1 MRRFTLALVFVA
13 CGMLFGQAAAVAQD
27 DPTTYT
33 RESFTQWLNAS
44 KDAKPDFKPGDVLT
58 HADLERIRPFLF
70 PGYFEQYQ
78 KWTDVKFEI
87 VETNHV
93 TPHQLVLDCNEQYQ
107 KQVTLAEDGA
117 LENYVCGYPFANE
130 DIKEGDPQAGLKV
143 AWNYDKRW
151 YWRGYF
157 VNNALTTWLRF
168 GGEHTA
174 PEPEQPPEAWRGDEY
189 PIKPE
194 DWQYDTEKIY
204 GGGGRFERSLGTFYH
219 RAYYSH
225 LPMYPE
231 SNYQL
236 PNVADAGEVYWKEF
250 TGFFSPYDVRGTAFI
265 VARYDDPRRGDDGW
279 AYVPSLRRVRRISAE
294 VKSDSLMGTEHTLED
309 FYGFSGRPLEWN
321 WHFLGW
327 KDMIAV
333 HIKTKWDDDGVR
345 YGGPDGWLNDDVW
358 QVRRMAIVERTPKDP
373 RHPYSSA
380 IQVIDA
386 ETWETWLHIAFDR
399 KGKLWKVWQW
409 GYAWSDDAK
418 RYVDMNH
425 GRSAV
430 HWKNVDTVDIQNGRG
445 NLWREYG
452 GGLPD
457 FSVDFISRLY
467 DLNRLTELH
476 R

>member
-1 MRRFTLALVFVA
+1 MRRLALASVFVA

-33 RESFTQWLNAS
+33 RESFSQWLAAS
-44 KDAKPDFKPGDVLT
+44 KDAKPDFKPGDVLS

-78 KWTDVKFEI
+78 KWADVQFEI

-93 TPHQLVLDCNEQYQ
+93 TPHQLVLDCNEKFQQ
-107 KQVTLAEDGA
+107 QVSLAEDGA
-117 LENYVCGYPFANE
+117 LENYVCGYPFSNE
-130 DIKEGDPQAGLKV
+130 DITEDDPQAGLKV

-174 PEPEQPPEAWRGDEY
+174 PEPEQPPEGWRGDEY

-236 PNVADAGEVYWKEF
+236 PNVSDAGEVYWKEF

-321 WHFLGW
+321 WSFLGW

-345 YGGPDGWLNDDVW
+345 YGGPDGWPHGDCRAHAQRSPSPVF
-358 QVRRMAIVERTPKDP
+358 ERDSG
-373 RHPYSSA
+373 H
-380 IQVIDA
+380 
-386 ETWETWLHIAFDR
+386 
-399 KGKLWKVWQW
+399 
-409 GYAWSDDAK
+409 
-418 RYVDMNH
+418 
-425 GRSAV
+425 
-430 HWKNVDTVDIQNGRG
+430 
-445 NLWREYG
+445 
-452 GGLPD
+452 
-457 FSVDFISRLY
+457 
-467 DLNRLTELH
+467 
-476 R
+476 

>member
-1 MRRFTLALVFVA
+1 MKRLAFASVFAA
-13 CGMLFGQAAAVAQD
+13 CSMLLGQSAALAQD

-33 RESFTQWLNAS
+33 RESFTQWLNVS
-44 KDAKPDFKPGDVLT
+44 KAAKPDFKVGDTLG
-58 HADLERIRPFLF
+58 HADLEKIRPFLF

-93 TPHQLVLDCNEQYQ
+93 TPHQMVLDCNEKFQ
-107 KQVTLAEDGA
+107 KQVTLAEDGG
-117 LENYVCGYPFANE
+117 LQNYVCGYPFSNE
-130 DIKEGDPQAGLKV
+130 DIKEGDPQSGMKA

-168 GGEHTA
+168 GGEHTS
-174 PEPEQPPEAWRGDEY
+174 PEPEQPPEGWRGDEY
-189 PIKPE
+189 PIKAE
-194 DWQYDTEKIY
+194 DWNYDTEKIY

-225 LPMYPE
+225 LPMFPD

-236 PNVADAGEVYWKEF
+236 PDVADAAEVYWKEF

-265 VARYDDPRRGDDGW
+265 VARYDDPHRGDDGW

-321 WHFLGW
+321 WNFLGW
-327 KDMIAV
+327 KDMLAV
-333 HIKTKWDDDGVR
+333 HIKTKWEDDGVR

-358 QVRRMAIVERTPKDP
+358 QLRRMAIVERTPKDP

-380 IQVIDA
+380 IQVVDE

-418 RYVDMNH
+418 RYTDMNH

-457 FSVDFISRLY
+457 FSVDFINRLY

>member
-1 MRRFTLALVFVA
+1 MRRLTLALLFVA
-13 CGMLFGQAAAVAQD
+13 CGMLFGHAVAVAQD

-78 KWTDVKFEI
+78 KWADVQFEI

-107 KQVTLAEDGA
+107 DQVSLAEDGA
-117 LENYVCGYPFANE
+117 LQNYVCGYPFANE
-130 DIKEGDPQAGLKV
+130 DIKEGDPQAGMRV

-168 GGEHTA
+168 GGEHTS
-174 PEPEQPPEAWRGDEY
+174 PEPEQPPEGWRGEEY

-321 WHFLGW
+321 WNFLGW

-358 QVRRMAIVERTPKDP
+358 QVRRMAIVERLPKDP

-418 RYVDMNH
+418 RYTDMNH